1 MRADLNCIQER
12 LIPTKYYHKT
22 NERLSSANVRKI
34 NIRYKLSKVNICQD
48 RVCFKTSFVLVKNIT
63 DKVILKIQFI
73 YLLYPFTT
81 DINGVTTKPFGQRV
95 TFKFLTKLETIEL
108 KGLKEY
114 SISINIL
121 NQKVKQIKFL
131 KDEIKYKIIEDQLIN
146 KTLNQIIEYF
156 KTKLAKEICA
166 SP

>member
-1 MRADLNCIQER
+1 MN
-12 LIPTKYYHKT
+12 
-22 NERLSSANVRKI
+22 N
-34 NIRYKLSKVNICQD
+34 
-48 RVCFKTSFVLVKNIT
+48 
-63 DKVILKIQFI
+63 
-73 YLLYPFTT
+73 
-81 DINGVTTKPFGQRV
+81 
-95 TFKFLTKLETIEL
+95 
-108 KGLKEY
+108 
-114 SISINIL
+114 L